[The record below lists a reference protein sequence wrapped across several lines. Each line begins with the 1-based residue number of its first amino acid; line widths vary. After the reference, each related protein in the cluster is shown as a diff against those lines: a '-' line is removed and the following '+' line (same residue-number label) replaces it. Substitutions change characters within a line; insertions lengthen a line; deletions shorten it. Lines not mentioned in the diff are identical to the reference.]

1 MEKLLKEE
9 FKKIEGQG
17 LILDDIVSEYE
28 ESYEGSTLMLTAV
41 VEIELPCDDDG
52 SQGLWRGG
60 VRLYGYEKN
69 FKPEDTMEALETLAW
84 GLDDPTGT
92 GAETESPFQE
102 STPDK
107 EETAVYFYNDAT
119 IDLENMAVDNVKALR
134 TQAERIKKAWRQAI
148 E

>member
-9 FKKIEGQG
+9 FKKIEDQG

-28 ESYEGSTLMLTAV
+28 ESYGGNTLMLTAV

-69 FKPEDTMEALETLAW
+69 FKPEDTMEALEVLAW
-84 GLDDPTGT
+84 GLDDPTET
-92 GAETESPFQE
+92 GAETESPFQGA
-102 STPDK
+102 DLDD
-107 EETAVYFYNDAT
+107 EETT
-119 IDLENMAVDNVKALR
+119 IDFINDGTYNVADM
-134 TQAERIKKAWRQAI
+134 AI
-148 E
+148 ENVQALKDHAARIIRAALKN